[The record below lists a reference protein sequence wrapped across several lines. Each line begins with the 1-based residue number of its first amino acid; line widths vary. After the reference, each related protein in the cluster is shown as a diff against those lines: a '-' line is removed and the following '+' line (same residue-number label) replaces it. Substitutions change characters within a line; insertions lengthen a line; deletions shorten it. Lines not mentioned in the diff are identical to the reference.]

1 MNILLTKNRTGDRLS
16 KSKDLS
22 PEDPGLDFTPR
33 GSLPWTP
40 GGKLEYCNIGC
51 QKMKKYGAPSVKKA
65 FAILNA
71 IASSR
76 QGLGVSELA
85 NKLKMAKSTVHGM
98 TSALEELGAVMRHP
112 GTKKYK
118 LGFTVLEIGRSAYSQ
133 IDLKTAARPVT
144 EDLMEKT
151 RTSIFLGILNWDQV
165 TILDIV
171 EARQGLNITAP
182 VGSNIPLFAGAVG
195 KVFLASMAEE
205 QAGKIIS
212 SKGLPRFTDNS
223 IVDAALY
230 HRELEQVRQKG
241 YAIDDEEYIMGV
253 RAVASPL
260 KGLGQLQSAIWA
272 VGFKA
277 SLDDGKMTSIAAE
290 THMAAGTIS
299 RRIQEQL
306 MGKR

>member
-1 MNILLTKNRTGDRLS
+1 
-16 KSKDLS
+16 
-22 PEDPGLDFTPR
+22 
-33 GSLPWTP
+33 
-40 GGKLEYCNIGC
+40 
-51 QKMKKYGAPSVKKA
+51 MKKYGAPSVKKA

-85 NKLKMAKSTVHGM
+85 KKLKMAKSTVHGM

-112 GTKKYK
+112 RTKKYK
-118 LGFTVLEIGRSAYSQ
+118 LGFTLLEIGRSAYSQ

-151 RTSIFLGILNWDQV
+151 RTSIFLGILNWDHV

-171 EARQGLNITAP
+171 EARQDLNITAP
-182 VGSNIPLFAGAVG
+182 VGSTIPLFAGAVG
-195 KVFLASMAEE
+195 KVFLASMEEE
-205 QAGKIIS
+205 QAAKIID

-223 IVDAALY
+223 IVDAGLY
-230 HRELEQVRQKG
+230 RQELKQVRDNG
-241 YAIDDEEYIMGV
+241 YAVDDEEYIMGV

-260 KGLGQLQSAIWA
+260 MGLGQLQSAIWA

-277 SLDDGKMTSIAAE
+277 SLDDSRMKSIAAQ
-290 THMAAGTIS
+290 THVAASTIS
-299 RRIQEQL
+299 QRIQEQL